1 VRRPWYVLMCDWGA
15 WCNYMHAHT
24 PTPLLPPTNPYPC
37 ARTPVF
43 SLPAPAISHT
53 ALSLAPTHIC
63 IQTVGTEML
72 GSPAYPTAANVSIG
86 VSRNGVL
93 LSPLD
98 MTYYPNE
105 TLTLT
110 LVGTSG
116 EVVWETSGG
125 AYFTGE
131 GAGCPGNSRSVDT
144 TPTVVMA
151 TDDVSEVTIW
161 GGHAAGEVGVGILR
175 TITLLPKVG
184 AGAALLIMEM
194 PKPSEHAVYFT
205 VTMMGLSATA
215 FQVPAAR
222 RLLAE
227 TLGMSYSQIYLVASP
242 AGPAAAAFGLRLLK
256 AVQEGND
263 GRRLQSA
270 PVATDLV
277 LRLTNLGDEAEANSL
292 LTPVGNYL
300 SSSLANGFAAQ
311 YRNVTGTPTTAPAIF
326 VVLRQS
332 GATMFSVPALQ
343 ASCILDAGRGMA
355 LSWSLDPNLD
365 YVELQL
371 EGAGQGWISG
381 GLVTVDKLMVSRPRH
396 KVLVYD
402 YTAGSP
408 IFISLEG
415 YLAENMVENN
425 ASTYGVTPLLTQA
438 AGGKLFMRY
447 RQLIHKANVPVDLSK
462 TTTFMWAWAKRPY
475 PDMHNS
481 FGSVILNWRDGTCKP
496 PLILPELE
504 GYWLLFFPFFAV
516 LVTWTCLRNTR
527 EDDCG
532 KTLLQRRL
540 GPIARIPAWLDWAT
554 CGVIP
559 DLCNFKY
566 GEFLFTVL
574 FYVLQTLLIIYWA
587 LRFGE
592 FSFKSMGIA
601 FGKAAVTN
609 LMMCYLPVSK
619 TSLWIHIFGISF
631 ERAIKF
637 HRHLS
642 YLMLATTTLHLGL
655 LIEINPVWG
664 YPPKL
669 NGVVMAYGL
678 WAYIAFLIMAATALF
693 RRWHFELFR
702 YTHYFFILGT
712 VLTLLHVP
720 KSLPYMWIPCVLHF
734 LDFVWR
740 WWGVLRDV
748 SVAKLSIFPDHIS
761 QLDVFSHIPGGPRG
775 IFSSCTG
782 RREGKWAKPLEPG
795 SYAFVCIPFI
805 SPWQWHPISL
815 STAGLG
821 VSGSGAFE
829 PSYSLHLKG
838 LGDGTWTDRLYQL
851 AARRFPAV
859 AALPEDTGLT
869 GSVPTFSPGDVAVMG
884 RRGRTSPKT
893 AAAAA
898 PAVAA
903 LNADMGLTGSVP
915 TFSPGDVAA
924 MGSTGRTSPRMW
936 GRGRASPRPLVS
948 PVKEVEG
955 LTILVDGP
963 YGKLSIDLRNYRKL
977 VLVAGGIGITPMTTT
992 LSFISHQK
1000 TRDLLPLLE
1009 GVTLVWAVRSKALVD
1024 GFTPFFDQILSQL
1037 NTPEMPG
1044 FFKVELYVSTASKAA
1059 AVTPAAADA
1068 AGGASVVAAAAAA
1081 DDDDDDNALEDSVAA
1096 AVLQKDDAPT
1106 DVEKGET
1113 KLTVRTGGEGFVDGG
1128 GAGVSA
1134 AWSPFT
1140 THYGRPDIEKV
1151 MDGLLGGEDASEAM
1165 GVMACASKALLYDV
1179 QRQCVRRDV
1188 DLHAEEFAW

>member
-1 VRRPWYVLMCDWGA
+1 MG
-15 WCNYMHAHT
+15 
-24 PTPLLPPTNPYPC
+24 
-37 ARTPVF
+37 
-43 SLPAPAISHT
+43 
-53 ALSLAPTHIC
+53 
-63 IQTVGTEML
+63 E
-72 GSPAYPTAANVSIG
+72 PAYPTAANVSIG
-86 VSRNGVL
+86 VSRNGLL

-105 TLTLT
+105 TLTLK
-110 LVGTSG
+110 LVGTPD
-116 EVVWETSGG
+116 EVAWETSGG
-125 AYFTGE
+125 AYFAGG
-131 GAGCPGNSRSVDT
+131 GAGCPGNFRSANN
-144 TPTVVMA
+144 TPTVVMPA
-151 TDDVSEVTIW
+151 DEVSTVTIW
-161 GGHAAGEVGVGILR
+161 GGHAAGEVAVGIMR
-175 TITLLPKVG
+175 TITLLSKVG
-184 AGAALLIMEM
+184 AGAAPPTVEK
-194 PKPSEHAVYFT
+194 PKPSEHAAYFT
-205 VTMMGLSATA
+205 ATMMGLSASA

-227 TLGMSYSQIYLVASP
+227 TLGMPYSQVYLVASP
-242 AGPAAAAFGLRLLK
+242 AGPAAAAFGPHLLK
-256 AVQEGND
+256 AVQIQEGEH
-263 GRRLQSA
+263 GRRLQPA
-270 PVATDLV
+270 PIPIATDLV

-292 LTPVGNYL
+292 LTPVGDYL
-300 SSSLANGFAAQ
+300 SSPLANGFAAQ
-311 YRNVTGTPTTAPAIF
+311 YRNVTGTSTSAPATF

-355 LSWSLDPNLD
+355 LSWTLDPNLD

-371 EGAGQGWISG
+371 EGGGQGWISG

-408 IFISLEG
+408 IFISMEG
-415 YLAENMVENN
+415 YLAEKMVENN
-425 ASTYGVTPLLTQA
+425 ASTYGVTPLLTQG

-447 RQLIHKANVPVDLSK
+447 RQLIHKANVPVDLSH
-462 TTTFMWAWAKRPY
+462 TTTFMWAWAENPY

-481 FGSVILNWRDGTCKP
+481 FGSVILNWRDGTCEP
-496 PLILPELE
+496 PLVLPELE
-504 GYWLLFFPFFAV
+504 GYWLLLFPFFAV

-540 GPIARIPAWLDWAT
+540 GPIPRISAWLDWAT

-559 DLCNFKY
+559 DLCNYKF

-574 FYVLQTLLIIYWA
+574 FYVLQALLIVYWA
-587 LRFGE
+587 LRYGE
-592 FSFKSMGIA
+592 FSHKSMGIA

-619 TSLWIHIFGISF
+619 TSLWVHVFGISF
-631 ERAIKF
+631 ERAVKF

-642 YLMLATTTLHLGL
+642 YLMLATTALHLGL
-655 LIEINPVWG
+655 LIKINPLWG

-678 WAYIAFLIMAATALF
+678 WAFIAFLIMAATALL

-712 VLTLLHVP
+712 VLTLLHTP
-720 KSLPYMWIPCVLHF
+720 KSLPYMWIPCALHF
-734 LDFVWR
+734 VDFVWR

-748 SVAKLSIFPDHIS
+748 SVAKLSIFPDHIA
-761 QLDVFSHIPGGPRG
+761 QLDVFSQIPGGPRS

-782 RREGKWAKPLEPG
+782 RRERKWAKPLGPG
-795 SYAFVCIPFI
+795 SYVFVCIPRI
-805 SPWQWHPISL
+805 CPWEWHPVSL

-821 VSGSGAFE
+821 VSGSGAVE
-829 PSYSLHLKG
+829 SSYSLHLKG
-838 LGDGTWTDRLYQL
+838 LGIGTWTDRIYQL
-851 AARRFPAV
+851 AARRSPAV
-859 AALPEDTGLT
+859 AAVSEDMGLT

-884 RRGRTSPKT
+884 RRGKTSPKL
-893 AAAAA
+893 AATKA

-903 LNADMGLTGSVP
+903 LNADMELTGSVP

-924 MGSTGRTSPRMW
+924 MGSTGRSSPRMW
-936 GRGRASPRPLVS
+936 GRGRASPRALVS
-948 PVKEVEG
+948 PVKKIEG

-1000 TRDLLPLLE
+1000 HRDLLPLLE

-1044 FFKVELYVSTASKAA
+1044 FFKVELYVSTGSKAPA
-1059 AVTPAAADA
+1059 AAPAAADT
-1068 AGGASVVAAAAAA
+1068 AGGASVAAAAAG
-1081 DDDDDDNALEDSVAA
+1081 NGVDSVAA
-1096 AVLQKDDAPT
+1096 VVVEKDDAPA
-1106 DVEKGET
+1106 DVEKGRV
-1113 KLTVRTGGEGFVDGG
+1113 KLTVSTGGEGFADGG

-1134 AWSPFT
+1134 AWSPFA
-1140 THYGRPDIEKV
+1140 THYGRPDVAKV
-1151 MDGLLGGEDASEAM
+1151 MEGLLGAEEDASETM
-1165 GVMACASKALLYDV
+1165 GVMACASKVLLIEV

>member
-1 VRRPWYVLMCDWGA
+1 MYAL
-15 WCNYMHAHT
+15 T
-24 PTPLLPPTNPYPC
+24 PTPLLPPPNPYPR

-43 SLPAPAISHT
+43 SLPAPAISYT
-53 ALSLAPTHIC
+53 ALSLAPTHTY
-63 IQTVGTEML
+63 IQTVGTEMM
-72 GSPAYPTAANVSIG
+72 GAPAYPTFTNVSIG
-86 VSRNGVL
+86 ISRNGVL

-110 LVGTSG
+110 LVNARGQIA
-116 EVVWETSGG
+116 WEASGG
-125 AYFTGE
+125 AYFRG
-131 GAGCPGNSRSVDT
+131 GLAGCPGNFRSANK
-144 TPTVVMA
+144 TPTVVMPA
-151 TDDVSEVTIW
+151 DDVSEVNIW
-161 GGHAAGEVGVGILR
+161 GGHAAGFVAVGIAR

-184 AGAALLIMEM
+184 AGAAPPTVEK
-194 PKPSEHAVYFT
+194 PKPSEHAAYFT
-205 VTMMGLSATA
+205 ATMMGLSATA

-227 TLGMSYSQIYLVASP
+227 TLKMPYSQVYLVASP
-242 AGPAAAAFGLRLLK
+242 AGPAAAAFGPHLLK
-256 AVQEGND
+256 AVQGQDGEH

-270 PVATDLV
+270 PVPIATDLV
-277 LRLTNLGDEAEANSL
+277 LRLTNLGDEAEAKAL
-292 LTPVGNYL
+292 VTPVGDYL

-311 YRNVTGTPTTAPAIF
+311 YRNITGIPTTAPATSVI
-326 VVLRQS
+326 LRQS

-343 ASCILDAGRGMA
+343 ASCVLDAGLGMA
-355 LSWSLDPNLD
+355 LSWRLDPNLD

-408 IFISLEG
+408 IFISMEG
-415 YLAENMVENN
+415 YLAEDMVENN
-425 ASTYGVTPLLTQA
+425 ASTYGVTPLLTQG

-447 RQLIHKANVPVDLSK
+447 RQLIDKANVPVDLSK
-462 TTTFMWAWAKRPY
+462 TTTFMWAWAEQPY
-475 PDMHNS
+475 PEMHDS
-481 FGSVILNWRDGTCKP
+481 FGSVILNWRDGTCEP
-496 PLILPELE
+496 PAVLPELE
-504 GYWLLFFPFFAV
+504 GYWLLLFPFLAV

-527 EDDCG
+527 TDDCG

-574 FYVLQTLLIIYWA
+574 FYVLQALLIVYWA

-609 LMMCYLPVSK
+609 LMLCYLPVSK
-619 TSLWIHIFGISF
+619 TSLWIQVFGISF
-631 ERAIKF
+631 ERAVKF

-642 YLMLATTTLHLGL
+642 YLMLATTILHLGL
-655 LIEINPVWG
+655 LLETNPVWG
-664 YPPKL
+664 NPPKL

-678 WAYIAFLIMAATALF
+678 WAFIAFLIMAVTALL

-702 YTHYFFILGT
+702 YMHYFFILGT
-712 VLTLLHVP
+712 VLTLLHTP
-720 KSLPYMWIPCVLHF
+720 KSLPYMWAPCILHF

-748 SVAKLSIFPDHIS
+748 SVAKLSIFPGHIA
-761 QLDVFSHIPGGPRG
+761 QLDVFSQIPGGPRS

-795 SYAFVCIPFI
+795 SYVFVCIPRV

-821 VSGSGAFE
+821 VSGSGAVE

-838 LGDGTWTDRLYQL
+838 LGDGTWTDRIYQL
-851 AARRFPAV
+851 AASRSPAV
-859 AALPEDTGLT
+859 SEDMGLT

-884 RRGRTSPKT
+884 RRGRTSPKM
-893 AAAAA
+893 A
-898 PAVAA
+898 AA

-915 TFSPGDVAA
+915 TFSPGDVAI

-936 GRGRASPRPLVS
+936 GRGRASPRALVS
-948 PVKEVEG
+948 PMKKVEG

-963 YGKLSIDLRNYRKL
+963 YGKLSIDLRNYRRL

-1000 TRDLLPLLE
+1000 RRDLLPLLE

-1024 GFTPFFDQILSQL
+1024 GFAPFFDQILSQL
-1037 NTPEMPG
+1037 NTPDMPG
-1044 FFKVELYVSTASKAA
+1044 FFKVELYVSTAPRAA
-1059 AVTPAAADA
+1059 AATPAAPDA
-1068 AGGASVVAAAAAA
+1068 VCGASVAAAA
-1081 DDDDDDNALEDSVAA
+1081 DNAVEDSVAA
-1096 AVLQKDDAPT
+1096 VVVETDDAPA
-1106 DVEKGET
+1106 DVEKGGM

-1151 MDGLLGGEDASEAM
+1151 MEGLLGAEDASETMA
-1165 GVMACASKALLYDV
+1165 VMACASKVLLFEL